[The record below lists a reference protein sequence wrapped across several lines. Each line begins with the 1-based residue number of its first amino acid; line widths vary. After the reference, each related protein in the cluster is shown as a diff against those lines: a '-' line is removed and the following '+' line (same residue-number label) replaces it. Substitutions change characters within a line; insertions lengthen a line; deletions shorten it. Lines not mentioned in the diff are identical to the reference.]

1 MLMLPT
7 VHAEGVHLLRR
18 LSAECRHSGLGPGWS
33 RRQEPPP
40 LMLCASWSTIHQQ
53 WRSWAMPRC
62 PHAGRACRAQVMR
75 PIERGVPALGFQA
88 PAQACRAAACAGE
101 WARAHSALQPAMPAP
116 DTGAHRLLPSPAT
129 RARPANPS
137 PNSQEAQRLYSVA
150 PLVVRKA
157 LRDVRVGR
165 FCVPAGTCLL
175 LHIFAM
181 HTTSANWERPD
192 EFLPARCPPPPPFPR
207 RTSCDRPSCRPGA
220 GAAARRLPTASGG
233 GCEPCSHAC
242 SCLMR
247 H

>member
-1 MLMLPT
+1 
-7 VHAEGVHLLRR
+7 
-18 LSAECRHSGLGPGWS
+18 
-33 RRQEPPP
+33 
-40 LMLCASWSTIHQQ
+40 MLCASWSTIHQQ

-129 RARPANPS
+129 RARPPNPS

-192 EFLPARCPPPPPFPR
+192 EFLPARCPPPPTPP
-207 RTSCDRPSCRPGA
+207 
-220 GAAARRLPTASGG
+220 LPEA
-233 GCEPCSHAC
+233 H
-242 SCLMR
+242 LL
-247 H
+247 